1 MMKGKFT
8 VLITALLL
16 LCSFAVFAG
25 GGQEAAGSTTGG
37 DDGFTPYYKQD
48 DFKAFVQLPEK
59 SKEEL
64 GTVEDELTVMPVDKR
79 APELMKIAVIGAQ
92 TNPFFD
98 IIKAGVEEAAE
109 LLVPKN
115 CKVDWIIP
123 GSSLSSTD
131 VNAVMETLL
140 VKGYD
145 GITTLVYN
153 EGQIPYIEKA
163 VDQGVPVGAFCA
175 DAQPNKALLF
185 IGQDLYAA
193 GRTAGIAMGELLGGE
208 GKVAIITGFFNVV
221 AHELR
226 RKGFLDVIEEKY
238 PGIEIVGEVE
248 ALDQAEKA
256 RSHAIDFVT
265 AHPDLDGIYN
275 VAGGPIGAA
284 EGLKEAG
291 KANDVTLICFDI
303 LPSTVPYIEDGSI
316 TAAIGQNPYAEGRD
330 TVIRL
335 FNYMMTGELPEA
347 RFLYTRDDVVSETK
361 KMLELPEVDAM
372 TLEEFFATGQKG

>member
-1 MMKGKFT
+1 MKRK
-8 VLITALLL
+8 LLL
-16 LCSFAVFAG
+16 GFLVFIMCGMGVYAAGQQEASGQAAAG
-25 GGQEAAGSTTGG
+25 G
-37 DDGFTPYYKQD
+37 DGFVPYYKTD
-48 DFKAFVQLPEK
+48 EFEAFVELPELT
-59 SKEEL
+59 KEEL
-64 GTVEDELTVMPVDKR
+64 GDVEDEMKIMPVDKR

-98 IIKAGVEEAAE
+98 LIKAGVDDAAE
-109 LLVPKN
+109 LLVPQN

-131 VNAVMETLL
+131 VNNVMETLL

-153 EGQIPYIEKA
+153 EGQIPYITKA
-163 VDQGVPVGAFCA
+163 VQQGVPVGAFCA
-175 DAQPNKALLF
+175 DAQPNEALFF

-193 GRTAGIAMGELLGGE
+193 GRTAGIAMGELLDGK

-226 RKGFLDVIEEKY
+226 RKGFIDAINENY
-238 PGIEIVGEVE
+238 PDIGIVGEVE

-265 AHPDLDGIYN
+265 AHPDLAGIYN

-291 KANDVTLICFDI
+291 KEGDVKLICFDI
-303 LPSTVPYIEDGSI
+303 LPSTVPYLEDGSI

-347 RFLYTRDDVVSETK
+347 RFLYTRDDVVSEDQ
-361 KMLELPEVDAM
+361 ELLDIEEVGAM

>member
-1 MMKGKFT
+1 
-8 VLITALLL
+8 
-16 LCSFAVFAG
+16 
-25 GGQEAAGSTTGG
+25 
-37 DDGFTPYYKQD
+37 
-48 DFKAFVQLPEK
+48 
-59 SKEEL
+59 
-64 GTVEDELTVMPVDKR
+64 
-79 APELMKIAVIGAQ
+79 MKIGVIGAQ

-98 IIKAGVEEAAE
+98 IIKMGVDDAAD

-123 GSSLSSTD
+123 GSSLSSSD

-153 EGQIPYIEKA
+153 EGQIPYVEKA
-163 VDQGVPVGAFCA
+163 VNQGVPVGVFCA
-175 DAQPNKALLF
+175 DAQPNKALFF
-185 IGQDLYAA
+185 IGQDLYEA
-193 GRTAGIAMGELLGGE
+193 GRTAGKAMGQLLDGE

-226 RKGFLDVIEEKY
+226 RKGFVDVIEEMY
-238 PGIEIVGEVE
+238 PDIEIVSQVE

-256 RSHAIDFVT
+256 RAHTIDFLT
-265 AHPDLDGIYN
+265 AHPDLAGIYN

-284 EGLKEAG
+284 QALKETG
-291 KANDVTLICFDI
+291 NDGDVKLICFDI
-303 LPSTVPYIEDGSI
+303 LPSTVPYLKDGSI
-316 TAAIGQNPYAEGRD
+316 TGAIGQNPYAEGRD

-347 RFLYTRDDVVSETK
+347 RFLYTRDDVVSEDED
-361 KMLELPEVDAM
+361 LLGLDDIGAM